1 MNNLSDFYDV
11 VKDFAEDHDMINQFM
26 FVGSEEELEVVDFK
40 YRTFIMIPSAS
51 NISRELNRPIY
62 TLSFDCIIIDKYP
75 YHDEKSMMK
84 CIEENMFVAGQFQDF
99 LIQSDENVEVGDA
112 EIGSLG
118 NDDYNVST
126 VLFTSDVSFARSPYK
141 KTVIS

>member
-1 MNNLSDFYDV
+1 
-11 VKDFAEDHDMINQFM
+11 MINQFL
-26 FVGSEEELEVVDFK
+26 FVGSEEEIEAVEFS
-40 YRTFIMIPSAS
+40 YRTFIMIPSSS

-62 TLSFDCIIIDKYP
+62 TLSFDCIIIEKYP
-75 YHDEKSMMK
+75 YHQEEAMMK

-99 LIQSDENVEVGDA
+99 LIQSDENIEVGDA

-126 VLFTSDVSFARSPYK
+126 VLFTVDVSFARSPYT
-141 KTVIS
+141 KTIIS

>member
-1 MNNLSDFYDV
+1 MTNLSGFYDV
-11 VKDFAEDHDMINQFM
+11 VKAFAADHDMINQFL
-26 FVGSEEELEVVDFK
+26 FVGSEEEIEAVEFS
-40 YRTFIMIPSAS
+40 YRTFIMIPSSS

-62 TLSFDCIIIDKYP
+62 TLSFDCIIIEKYP
-75 YHDEKSMMK
+75 YHQEEAMMK

-99 LIQSDENVEVGDA
+99 LIQSDENIEVGDA

-126 VLFTSDVSFARSPYK
+126 VLFTVDVSFARSPYT
-141 KTVIS
+141 KTIIS